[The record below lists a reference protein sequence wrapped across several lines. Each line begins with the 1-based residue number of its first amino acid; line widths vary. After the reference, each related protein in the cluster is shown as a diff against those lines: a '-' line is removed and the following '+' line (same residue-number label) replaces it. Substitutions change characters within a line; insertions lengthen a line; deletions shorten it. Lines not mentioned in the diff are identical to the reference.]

1 MSEGFNQNGN
11 PLFPQSDSNQ
21 TVKQESYRGAS
32 GALTPRLENNGSR
45 LKGGSIAFEGD
56 RVTARSAMP
65 RSQRPSNRPKS
76 THSGVVGLALGGPSG
91 DVEDLSAMSAKQSAR
106 SNSRPHL
113 IAVRSVSGKIE
124 ALVLRSVK
132 SKSTTSSDGFAAP
145 SSRASSVAS
154 RIKERLKAQSCKD
167 ELAAPGSKASSVA
180 SNVIAG
186 SKAQS
191 SQSCKDGSIAPSSKA
206 SSVASN
212 VIAGS
217 YLHLQGQDK

>member
-11 PLFPQSDSNQ
+11 PLFPKSDSNQ

-56 RVTARSAMP
+56 RVTTRSAMP

-76 THSGVVGLALGGPSG
+76 THSGAVGLALGGPSG
-91 DVEDLSAMSAKQSAR
+91 DAEDLSAMSAKQSAR

-113 IAVRSVSGKIE
+113 IAVRSVSKIE

-145 SSRASSVAS
+145 SSRASSVAL